1 MIKFLRIITII
12 FFFILKGYAA
22 LAVENKILLKVN
34 NELITSIDI
43 LNEINYLKSINQNI
57 NKLENNKIFEIAR
70 NSLIKDKIKEI
81 AIGQIVDKIEIND
94 KDFERILISNYS
106 KAGYTEIEKIDEHLA
121 KFNINKEMLRKKMT
135 INAIWNQFIYDKY
148 ASNIKID
155 TEKLKQDIL
164 KDENQTEYLLS
175 EIFFDLQNNQSLDEK
190 FNIIKKGI
198 VEKGFENA
206 ALIYSISETSTS
218 GGKIGWISE
227 NSVSPKILKKISEIK
242 INEHTNPITIPGGFL
257 ILKLNEKRTTKR
269 KIEFEEEL
277 NKIIKIKTNE
287 QLNQFSNIFL
297 NKIKKDVIINEL

>member
-1 MIKFLRIITII
+1 MIKFLNIITII
-12 FFFILKGYAA
+12 FFLILNGYSA
-22 LAVENKILLKVN
+22 LAVENKILLKVDN
-34 NELITSIDI
+34 KLITSIDI
-43 LNEINYLKSINQNI
+43 LDEINYLKSINQNI

-81 AIGQIVDKIEIND
+81 AIGQIVNKIEIND
-94 KDFERILISNYS
+94 KDFTRILISNYS

-121 KFNINKEMLRKKMT
+121 KFNINREMLRKKMT

-190 FNIIKKGI
+190 FNIINKGI
-198 VEKGFENA
+198 KEKGFENS

-277 NKIIKIKTNE
+277 NKIIKTKTNE

>member
-1 MIKFLRIITII
+1 MIKFLRIINII
-12 FFFILKGYAA
+12 FLFILNGHSA
-22 LAVENKILLKVN
+22 LAIENKILLKVDN
-34 NELITSIDI
+34 KLITSIDI
-43 LNEINYLKSINQNI
+43 LDEINYLKSINQNI

-81 AIGQIVDKIEIND
+81 AIGQIVNKIEIND
-94 KDFERILISNYS
+94 KDFTRILISNYS
-106 KAGYTEIEKIDEHLA
+106 KAGYTEIEKINEHIA

-148 ASNIKID
+148 SSNIKID

-164 KDENQTEYLLS
+164 KDENQTEYFLS
-175 EIFFDLQNNQSLDEK
+175 EITFDLQNNQTLDEK
-190 FNIIKKGI
+190 FDIIKKGI
-198 VEKGFENA
+198 VEKGFENS

-277 NKIIKIKTNE
+277 NKIIKTKTNE

>member
-1 MIKFLRIITII
+1 M
-12 FFFILKGYAA
+12 
-22 LAVENKILLKVN
+22 
-34 NELITSIDI
+34 S
-43 LNEINYLKSINQNI
+43 
-57 NKLENNKIFEIAR
+57 
-70 NSLIKDKIKEI
+70 KDKIKEI
-81 AIGQIVDKIEIND
+81 AIGQIVNKIEIND
-94 KDFERILISNYS
+94 KDFTRILISNYS
-106 KAGYTEIEKIDEHLA
+106 KAGYTEIEKINEHIA

-148 ASNIKID
+148 SSNIKID

-190 FNIIKKGI
+190 FNIINKGI
-198 VEKGFENA
+198 KEKGFENS
-206 ALIYSISETSTS
+206 ALIYSTSETSTS

-227 NSVSPKILKKISEIK
+227 NSLSPKILKKISEIK
-242 INEHTNPITIPGGFL
+242 INEYTNPITIPGGFL